1 MANAPPRPPVP
12 GPAFIRLLARLSE
25 ADVAASGA
33 ALADRLGQW
42 IDWTRA
48 VALSRALDGGL
59 PAIDAAT
66 PGADTGADAGAD
78 ACARARDALEQAIS
92 DAADAGSQRQA
103 TLCRADRDADSSAA
117 IDYAPLRERYLALQR
132 AMLTATGRLRGQL
145 RDLLTHCSADMA
157 RLAEVDAVMELTL
170 SPREQT
176 LLAAVPALLG
186 QHFERLREAA
196 QRPPADAHPAQPP
209 QATPAG
215 AWLDVFRQDMQN
227 VLRAELDVRFHPIE
241 GLLAALRTR

>member
-1 MANAPPRPPVP
+1 MAPSSP
-12 GPAFIRLLARLSE
+12 
-25 ADVAASGA
+25 

-48 VALSRALDGGL
+48 VAVSRALDGKL
-59 PAIDAAT
+59 PALDDEAPAA
-66 PGADTGADAGAD
+66 GVDEDE
-78 ACARARDALEQAIS
+78 CARARTALEEAICA
-92 DAADAGSQRQA
+92 DPAAGTGRPRATAQGEGADAN
-103 TLCRADRDADSSAA
+103 AA
-117 IDYAPLRERYLALQR
+117 ADYAPFRERYLSLQR

-145 RDLLTHCSADMA
+145 RDTLARSSPDMA
-157 RLAEVDAVMELTL
+157 RLAELDAVMESTL

-196 QRPPADAHPAQPP
+196 HTVPAAAQPADAPPAPG
-209 QATPAG
+209 AG
-215 AWLDVFRQDMQN
+215 AWLDVFRQDMRS

-241 GLLAALRTR
+241 ALLAALRTR